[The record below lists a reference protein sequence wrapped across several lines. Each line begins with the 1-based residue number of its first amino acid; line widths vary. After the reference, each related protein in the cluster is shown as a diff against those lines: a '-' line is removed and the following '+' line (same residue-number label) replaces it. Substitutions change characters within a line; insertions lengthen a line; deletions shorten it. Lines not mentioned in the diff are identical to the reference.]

1 MIEPFEF
8 SEIDDQNRIFTQYP
22 ILKINNSPAFY
33 IILRGIIG
41 TIYIKQTF
49 REIKFQQ
56 TRDFLNPIEKQTIVN
71 GEDSK
76 SDTPIDDDLKIEIS
90 NLLEILKTKCKSDLE
105 ILPKYISDTFTLK
118 DLSDVLSD
126 KKVIYRN
133 KNFFESLNN
142 EFSNFYFHTSKENHT
157 VAFLHLYRILEFISY
172 SFPVMYAASTKDF
185 SKSFDILK
193 TLFSGDKDKGELKVF
208 KDFIEVVMSVEKEYK
223 RLSIDINIVSDL
235 EEYNE
240 RIYNTIIKICDK
252 GIFEESKNI
261 KNSKI
266 SIKFPEFSS
275 FIITI
280 RNRFFH
286 LKNSQDNNIQSVDIV
301 DSDFFFSLINNKC
314 AYFLSLVTFVVIKKS
329 YFQK

>member
-8 SEIDDQNRIFTQYP
+8 SEIDEQDRIFTKYP
-22 ILKINNSPAFY
+22 NLKINNSPAFY
-33 IILRGIIG
+33 LILRGIIG
-41 TIYIKQTF
+41 NIQIKQTF
-49 REIKFQQ
+49 REITFQQ
-56 TRDFLNPIEKQTIVN
+56 TRDFLNPVEKPVSIP
-71 GEDSK
+71 GEENK
-76 SDTPIDDDLKIEIS
+76 NETPIEEGLKTEIS
-90 NLLEILKTKCKSDLE
+90 NLLEVLKTKCKSNLE
-105 ILPKYISDTFTLK
+105 ILPKYISDTFSLK

-126 KKVIYRN
+126 RKAIHRN

-142 EFSNFYFHTSKENHT
+142 EFSNFYYHTSKENHT
-157 VAFLHLYRILEFISY
+157 VAFLHLYRILEFVSY

-208 KDFIEVVMSVEKEYK
+208 KDFIEIVMSVEKDYK
-223 RLSIDINIVSDL
+223 RLSIDINIISDL

-240 RIYNTIIKICDK
+240 RIYNTILNICDK
-252 GIFEESKNI
+252 SIFEEPRNT

-266 SIKFPEFSS
+266 SIKFSEFSS
-275 FIITI
+275 FIITV

-301 DSDFFFSLINNKC
+301 DSDFFFSLINRKC
-314 AYFLSLVTFVVIKKS
+314 AYFLSLVTLVVIKRS

>member
-1 MIEPFEF
+1 MVEPFEF
-8 SEIDDQNRIFTQYP
+8 SEIDEQDRIFTQYP
-22 ILKINNSPAFY
+22 NLKINNSPAFY
-33 IILRGIIG
+33 LILRGIIG
-41 TIYIKQTF
+41 NIQIKQTF
-49 REIKFQQ
+49 REITFQQ
-56 TRDFLNPIEKQTIVN
+56 TRDFLNPVEKPVSIA
-71 GEDSK
+71 GEESK
-76 SDTPIDDDLKIEIS
+76 SETSIEEGLKTAIS
-90 NLLEILKTKCKSDLE
+90 NLLEVLKTKCKSNLE
-105 ILPKYISDTFTLK
+105 ILPKYISDTFSLK

-126 KKVIYRN
+126 RRAVHRN

-142 EFSNFYFHTSKENHT
+142 EFSNFYYHTSKENHT
-157 VAFLHLYRILEFISY
+157 VAFLHLYRILEFVSY

-208 KDFIEVVMSVEKEYK
+208 KDFIENVMSVEKDYK
-223 RLSIDINIVSDL
+223 RLSIDINIISDL

-240 RIYNTIIKICDK
+240 RVYNTILSICDK
-252 GIFEESKNI
+252 SIFEEPRNK

-301 DSDFFFSLINNKC
+301 DSDFFFSLINRKC
-314 AYFLSLVTFVVIKKS
+314 AYFLSLVTLVVIKRS

>member
-1 MIEPFEF
+1 MIKPFEF
-8 SEIDDQNRIFTQYP
+8 SEIDEQDRIFTQYP
-22 ILKINNSPAFY
+22 NLKINNSPAFY
-33 IILRGIIG
+33 LILRGIIG
-41 TIYIKQTF
+41 NIQVKQTF
-49 REIKFQQ
+49 REITFQQ
-56 TRDFLNPIEKQTIVN
+56 TRDFLNPVEKPVSIT
-71 GEDSK
+71 GEEITNE
-76 SDTPIDDDLKIEIS
+76 TPIEEGLKTEIS
-90 NLLEILKTKCKSDLE
+90 NLLEVLKTKCKSNLE
-105 ILPKYISDTFTLK
+105 ILPKYISDTFSLK

-126 KKVIYRN
+126 RKAIHRN

-142 EFSNFYFHTSKENHT
+142 EFSNFYYNTSKENHT

-172 SFPVMYAASTKDF
+172 TFPVMYAASTKDF

-208 KDFIEVVMSVEKEYK
+208 KDFIEIVMSVEKDYK
-223 RLSIDINIVSDL
+223 RLSIDINIISDF

-240 RIYNTIIKICDK
+240 RIYNTILNICDK
-252 GIFEESKNI
+252 SIFEEPRNT

-275 FIITI
+275 FIITV

-301 DSDFFFSLINNKC
+301 DSDFFFSLINQKC
-314 AYFLSLVTFVVIKKS
+314 AYFLSLVTLVVIKQS